1 MQFIPLIMRLEINM
15 KRFFRIITVI
25 CSIAI
30 VMTIGGVF
38 PASGAEEC
46 SGILTIAPGKTVPGG
61 TCVMGLSLTGTDI
74 EFKEFTFNLDMEQP
88 GRLASASGCDMG
100 VSDNYSSIHFTRIYP
115 GSKST
120 LYITVPGD
128 LKQGDKFPLKI
139 TKAFGYATDGT
150 KYSLTPKDS
159 YIEIT
164 AKSSSYELQY
174 ESYSNDTV
182 KVVGCTGYPESIV
195 IPETYNGAKVSYV
208 YRHAFEYHSQLKSV
222 TLPDTVNLIG
232 EYAFYCCSQLS
243 EINFPSSLT
252 GIEQC
257 AFSKSGLTKAVFSYG
272 INKIGASAFNRCQD
286 LSYIYLPK
294 SITFIGSGAFF
305 DCNSLEKV
313 VAKCDPEIESQ
324 ALPLKGWLNKNLT
337 IYGRPGSSFERI
349 ANEKG
354 FDFKPLYTTSL
365 DVVHNAFEDRQSLIK
380 TLMKVTYYTGEEIY
394 DYDYTVKDN
403 VASVS
408 VDGTVYHSITFVKR
422 GDVNG
427 DGKIT
432 AEDASLAFSEYKRIY
447 KGQPQ
452 KLSDSEIYAANVD
465 SDTQQDNKLTAKD
478 ASYIFSYYK
487 EEYKNG
493 TASFPF
499 LKE

>member
-1 MQFIPLIMRLEINM
+1 M
-15 KRFFRIITVI
+15 
-25 CSIAI
+25 S
-30 VMTIGGVF
+30 
-38 PASGAEEC
+38 
-46 SGILTIAPGKTVPGG
+46 
-61 TCVMGLSLTGTDI
+61 LSLTGTDI
-74 EFKEFTFNLDMEQP
+74 EFEYFTFSLDMELP
-88 GRLASASGCDMG
+88 GKLMYADGSEMG
-100 VSDNYSSIHFTRIYP
+100 VSNSYSSIHFYRIYP
-115 GSKST
+115 GSKSV

-139 TKAFGYATDGT
+139 TKTFGYTTDGT

-159 YIEIT
+159 YVEIT

-174 ESYSNDTV
+174 ENYYSDTV
-182 KVVGCTGYPESIV
+182 KVVGCTGYPESVV
-195 IPETYNGAKVSYV
+195 IPETYNGVKVSCID
-208 YRHAFEYHSQLKSV
+208 RNAFEYQSQLKSI
-222 TLPDTVNLIG
+222 TLPDTLELICQ
-232 EYAFYCCSQLS
+232 YAFNGCSQLS
-243 EINFPSSLT
+243 EISFPSSLK

-257 AFSKSGLTKAVFSYG
+257 AFSKSGLTKAVFPYG
-272 INKIGASAFNRCQD
+272 INKIGSRAFYKCQD

-294 SITFIGSGAFF
+294 SITLIESSAFY
-305 DCNSLEKV
+305 DCNFLERV

-324 ALPLKGWLNKNLT
+324 ALPLKSFLNKNLT
-337 IYGRPGSSFERI
+337 IYGKPGSSFEKL
-349 ANEKG
+349 ANEES

-365 DVVHNAFEDRQSLIK
+365 DVVHNAFEERQSLIR
-380 TLMKVTYYTGEEIY
+380 TLMKVMYYTGEEVS

-432 AEDASLAFSEYKRIY
+432 AEDASLAFSEYKRMY

-465 SDTQQDNKLTAKD
+465 GDTSQDNKLTAKD

-499 LKE
+499 LKQ